1 MTARSH
7 ETWNENLGSDSE
19 SLETSH
25 DNLKF
30 NIMLTLLVNI
40 IVMSVLVHDDI
51 DAALEL
57 LLGDDLLVLATAAVS
72 SRVLVGAAGGRAE
85 DDFIVI
91 KE

>member
-1 MTARSH
+1 
-7 ETWNENLGSDSE
+7 
-19 SLETSH
+19 
-25 DNLKF
+25 
-30 NIMLTLLVNI
+30 MLTLLVNI
-40 IVMSVLVHDDI
+40 IVMSRLVALTVLVHDDI